1 MFKHRITK
9 RFWSLVGTK
18 LYLIL
23 LIVSLALTAYDYY
36 QVHKDFNAT
45 FQDYIAQNFLGEE
58 RIPTDGY
65 VFTGEGMVV

>member
-1 MFKHRITK
+1 M
-9 RFWSLVGTK
+9 
-18 LYLIL
+18 
-23 LIVSLALTAYDYY
+23 IVSLVFTAYDYY

-65 VFTGEGMVV
+65 VFTGE